1 MQHRDV
7 ALARLILVDVS
18 WSEWKPQT
26 DKGKYIELVKK
37 FMLPSSEICSTS
49 PAHIHLCYEN
59 DTPPP
64 STDPPD
70 EPTWVWVDQLAPY
83 ELPPRDDCRDPSKWF
98 SGDDGLNDAVSVLE
112 NENPPA
118 PRADKLA
125 IHSVAGWGQLFRTRI
140 FMGAERYRAVTRC
153 GGDAYYWALIDMRF
167 QQINEKLV
175 LWHTSLSIWNSLPR
189 NPHHCP
195 PGIRAGISHEEA
207 EVRRGVSAEDADRLI
222 SDFRRYS
229 RHGFRNELMHE
240 VQRSELRV
248 FGRLYEPPSF
258 LVAVRGP
265 QAARWPFGHGLQN
278 RRDKNS
284 NLPDILRKV
293 SDEILWTQY
302 YESLPCALLKGGIKV
317 YRRFVAA
324 DNNDRPRY
332 LLIPDTEARASDAGK
347 WHSVQEE
354 ATAVDVG
361 ILANLEAYAASQLR
375 GIDSRLQTL
384 ENHLVIYQGAAEQ
397 AGTLWDALA
406 RLLPDA
412 RSSDWEL
419 SRLVRT
425 IPKRRSDPR
434 AREGPQLGMV
444 HRSIEMIH
452 QTLLQGVADLDQLV
466 RNIDVAQ
473 SQIDSTADE
482 VADRF
487 DRELYHTSV
496 SAEGA
501 PLRDSLRGGY
511 IDRLRRRVREASSAA
526 ARVTD
531 SYRTLLNTIGMA
543 FDERRVREGDR
554 LQRASVWLA
563 AAFGLLGLSGV
574 AQATLPVSPTMTPLE
589 VDFLQGILWSVTGI
603 VVLALLVQ
611 LRNLPDVGRV
621 ATRRFERP
629 YREVRR
635 FLADASTDHLDEFRL
650 RQGSNAGSDTQGTDT
665 WDDLDRKLCEKFIAA
680 WETAG
685 RYQKDA
691 AKEPDPYGDKALRS
705 RVEAWT
711 LQTLLL
717 TERPRDFS
725 LYPLPYLTCLY
736 RVLTAQKLKDWQTI
750 PELPNAKSAVGDA
763 ELQRALQGAYD
774 WFRRE
779 EGKLIEMPPGEA
791 CDFLEVSDDFQNGLL
806 ASMIHAGADGGP
818 GAFGRPP
825 VDRV

>member
-1 MQHRDV
+1 MQFRDV

-18 WSEWKPQT
+18 WSEWKPGT
-26 DKGKYIELVKK
+26 DKGKYIRLVKK
-37 FMLPSSEICSTS
+37 FLHPSSGIRSTC

-59 DTPPP
+59 DAPPP

-70 EPTWVWVDQLAPY
+70 EPARVWVEQLSPY
-83 ELPPRDDCRDPSKWF
+83 ELPPRDECSDPSKWF
-98 SGDDGLNDAVSVLE
+98 SGDDALE
-112 NENPPA
+112 KAISELEKEGTRESRPG
-118 PRADKLA
+118 KLA
-125 IHSVAGWGQLFRTRI
+125 IHDVADWGQLFRTRI
-140 FMGAERYRAVTRC
+140 FMGAERYRAVTKC
-153 GGDAYYWALIDMRF
+153 GGDASYWALIDMRF
-167 QQINEKLV
+167 QQVNEGLV

-195 PGIRAGISHEEA
+195 ESSRTGISHEEA
-207 EVRRGVSAEDADRLI
+207 EVRRGVSAEDADHLI
-222 SDFRRYS
+222 SDFRRHS
-229 RHGFRNELMHE
+229 RPGFRNELMGE

-265 QAARWPFGHGLQN
+265 QAPGWPFGRGFQN
-278 RRDKNS
+278 QDDKND
-284 NLPDILRKV
+284 NQPDILRKV
-293 SDEILWTQY
+293 SDEVLWTQY

-324 DNNDRPRY
+324 GDHDRPRY
-332 LLIPDTEARASDAGK
+332 LLIPDTEARAIDARM
-347 WHSVQEE
+347 WHSIQEE
-354 ATAVDVG
+354 AAAVDVG
-361 ILANLEAYAASQLR
+361 ILTNLEAYAASQLR
-375 GIDSRLQTL
+375 GIDSHMQTL

-412 RSSDWEL
+412 RSSEWEL
-419 SRLVRT
+419 ARLVRS
-425 IPKRRSDPR
+425 IPKRRSDPE
-434 AREGPQLGMV
+434 AREGPRLEMV

-466 RNIDVAQ
+466 RNIDGAQ

-482 VADRF
+482 VADLF
-487 DRELYHTSV
+487 DRELYHTSLP
-496 SAEGA
+496 AEGA

-531 SYRTLLNTIGMA
+531 SYRTLLDTIGMA

-589 VDFLQGILWSVTGI
+589 VDFLQGSLWSVTGI

-621 ATRRFERP
+621 ATRGFEQP
-629 YREVRR
+629 YREVRE
-635 FLADASTDHLDEFRL
+635 FLAEASTDHLDKFRH
-650 RQGSNAGSDTQGTDT
+650 RQLANGGRDTEKPDT
-665 WDDLDRKLCEKFIAA
+665 WDDLDRKLCKDFIAA
-680 WETAG
+680 WETAEQ
-685 RYQKDA
+685 YQSDA
-691 AKEPDPYGDKALRS
+691 LKEPDPYGAKALRS

-725 LYPLPYLTCLY
+725 HYPLPHLTCLY
-736 RVLTAQKLKDWQTI
+736 RILTAKKLKGWSAI

-763 ELQRALQGAYD
+763 ELERTLQGAYD
-774 WFRRE
+774 WFSRE
-779 EGKLIEMPPGEA
+779 EYNLIKMTPQKAYE
-791 CDFLEVSDDFQNGLL
+791 FLEKRKDFQDSLHRI
-806 ASMIHAGADGGP
+806 SRDQPHEPIP
-818 GAFGRPP
+818 SPS
-825 VDRV
+825 